1 MTVSNRHFYFRGVSF
16 RQSPAYAEYHDFLMS
31 ICRKSRNVFCVRNL
45 YTDEEKNMAKA
56 KVILPKEGFKTD
68 IISNG
73 HLYHADEPIAEG
85 GTDSAPT
92 PTQMLMGALGSCIA
106 ITMRLY
112 AQRKGWPLDGVEIE
126 LDFEK
131 FRGADYALYSG
142 DEPFV
147 HEIRKSI
154 RLIGNL
160 SEEQKARIIEIGGKC
175 PVHRMLQS
183 PNFFVEEVLAAEKE

>member
-1 MTVSNRHFYFRGVSF
+1 
-16 RQSPAYAEYHDFLMS
+16 
-31 ICRKSRNVFCVRNL
+31 
-45 YTDEEKNMAKA
+45 MAKA
-56 KVILPKEGFKTD
+56 KVILPKEGLKTD
-68 IISNG
+68 IYSEN
-73 HLYHADEPIAEG
+73 HLYHSDEPVADG

-131 FRGADYALYSG
+131 FRGADYPAYEG
-142 DEPFV
+142 DASFV

-154 RLIGNL
+154 KLIGDL
-160 SEEQKARIIEIGGKC
+160 SIEQKVRILEIGSKC
-175 PVHRMLQS
+175 PVHRLLTNPVFYVDQIL
-183 PNFFVEEVLAAEKE
+183 EAEKE